1 MIVSFFTRPGRRGVR
16 FLYCRLTTQQ
26 KCAEIKLNYIVT
38 GSDRKVDA
46 YKKQVEDQIAELYNH
61 QLIKEKPADPQT
73 IKTLFQTKTKAYFLL
88 DTFKDF
94 IDRRIKP
101 RVDKKDLGK
110 GSLQKYT
117 CVYEH
122 LKDFTNARG
131 RTDVPWQMVDDT
143 FVEEFDEYLRQFN
156 SHNTVMKSLYKFKT
170 VVTYA
175 LKVKKYITED
185 PFATK
190 SLTLKKVFPIAL
202 TQTELQML
210 IKKRMDVERLEQV
223 KDLFLFQCF
232 SGLSYADMR
241 KLKQAYI
248 SDQIINTNRQKN
260 GEPAIAYMY
269 QLAEMILKKHENRL
283 PIVSNQKM
291 NAYLKEIA
299 DICNISKRLT
309 THVARHTYATTV
321 NLKNGVS
328 LQTVQKLL
336 GHATIKQTEHY
347 ARLDDSDVKNV
358 CKRASR
364 KVNKLYNLPEQL
376 SFFDKQKQEN
386 GEEKAH

>member
-1 MIVSFFTRPGRRGVR
+1 
-16 FLYCRLTTQQ
+16 
-26 KCAEIKLNYIVT
+26 
-38 GSDRKVDA
+38 
-46 YKKQVEDQIAELYNH
+46 
-61 QLIKEKPADPQT
+61 
-73 IKTLFQTKTKAYFLL
+73 
-88 DTFKDF
+88 
-94 IDRRIKP
+94 
-101 RVDKKDLGK
+101 
-110 GSLQKYT
+110 
-117 CVYEH
+117 
-122 LKDFTNARG
+122 
-131 RTDVPWQMVDDT
+131 
-143 FVEEFDEYLRQFN
+143 
-156 SHNTVMKSLYKFKT
+156 
-170 VVTYA
+170 
-175 LKVKKYITED
+175 
-185 PFATK
+185 
-190 SLTLKKVFPIAL
+190 
-202 TQTELQML
+202 
-210 IKKRMDVERLEQV
+210 
-223 KDLFLFQCF
+223 
-232 SGLSYADMR
+232 MR